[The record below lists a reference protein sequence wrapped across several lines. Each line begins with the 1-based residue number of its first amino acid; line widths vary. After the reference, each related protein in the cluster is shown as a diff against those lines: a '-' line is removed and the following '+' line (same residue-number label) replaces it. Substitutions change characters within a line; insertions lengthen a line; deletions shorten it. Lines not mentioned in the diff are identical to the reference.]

1 MSRWRR
7 SGTFASRCVRVRV
20 PDRPVLAVGD
30 GRRVARGTVG
40 AIVAALIVAAPA
52 SATLPGWGFEQV
64 TPVEKNG
71 AEPAINQTVNISP
84 AGDGIRF
91 ATTMPIR
98 SLHPTSA
105 PWFPQ
110 YTSRRG
116 PDGWTT
122 TDQELPLGV
131 EDLQGSAIYGS
142 VAGVSEDL
150 SHSIVASR
158 QALAPGAVEG
168 QGNIYRRDL
177 ASDTYVLIGTTG
189 DAYAYESLV
198 SAVGG
203 GFGELV
209 QWASPD
215 FSRLVLYGRKLTDR
229 FGTTAACTICVYE
242 WTATGGLKV
251 ASVLPD
257 GRVNDYNTAA
267 NSNGPVNPNF
277 VSADGRRILFTI
289 GDGPDAG
296 LWVRIDG
303 ERTEPVSYSRL
314 PGSDGR
320 PFPVESISGVLAS
333 RSGRYVVF
341 ITNAYPEGRPDN
353 RLTSDAVAAQA
364 GLYILDVEHPESL
377 RWIGQAATKPLA
389 VSEDGK
395 TVFFTSYAV
404 LADGAVAFTD
414 NVYVWHDG
422 EIRLVVRGSGD
433 FALPTIEGPAEAS
446 PNGRYLAFRS
456 PVQHTDRSVEG
467 GSRCPTPIGT
477 FIPAGTCREVYLY
490 DAEQDTLVCASC
502 PPPGQPLNG
511 HVGEFIPDAR
521 TYARLEAPTKLLDD
535 GRVFF
540 DTPEPLA
547 REDGNGQRDVY
558 VYAHGEHRLVSRAMP
573 NRTSQMIGTD
583 ATGATVFISTDDP
596 IVGQDRDTGMD
607 IYATRLGGGIAAQNP
622 VVAPPCAGM
631 NCRGPIAAPPAL
643 TSVGSVDFTGLGN
656 VTAPPRTA
664 RGSVSVSRMKAVP
677 GATGKLKVKV
687 SAVGRIS
694 VSGSS
699 VRRSSRSATKAATYS
714 ITVALNAKAKRT
726 LKEHRRLRA
735 KVKVAFSPRSGR
747 AISKTVTVTFVLPK
761 AKSKGGR

>member
-1 MSRWRR
+1 MSKV
-7 SGTFASRCVRVRV
+7 SMGVR
-20 PDRPVLAVGD
+20 
-30 GRRVARGTVG
+30 G
-40 AIVAALIVAAPA
+40 AIGALVSALVVAAPA

-71 AEPAINQTVNISP
+71 AEPVINQSVNISP

-91 ATTMPIR
+91 VATMPIR
-98 SLHPTSA
+98 SLNPISA

-122 TDQELPLGV
+122 TDQELSLGL

-142 VAGVSEDL
+142 VGGVSEDL
-150 SHSIVASR
+150 SRSIVASR
-158 QALAPGAVEG
+158 RVLAPGAVEG
-168 QGNIYRRDL
+168 QGNVYRRDL
-177 ASDTYVLIGTTG
+177 SSDTYVLIGTTG
-189 DAYAYESLV
+189 TSTTGEAYAYESLV

-203 GFGELV
+203 GLGEIV

-215 FSRLVLYGRKLTDR
+215 FSRLVLYGKKLTDR

-242 WTATGGLKV
+242 WTATDGLKL

-257 GRVNDYNTAA
+257 GRVNDYNAAA
-267 NSNGPVNPNF
+267 NSNGPVNPNY

-289 GDGPDAG
+289 NDGPDAG

-314 PGSDGR
+314 PGSDDR
-320 PFPVESISGVLAS
+320 PFPVEVTSGVLAS
-333 RSGRYVVF
+333 RSGRFVVF
-341 ITNAYPEGRPDN
+341 QTSPYTEGRPDN

-364 GLYILDVEHPESL
+364 GLYILDAEHPESL
-377 RWIGQAATKPLA
+377 RWIGHAATKPLA

-395 TVFFTSYAV
+395 TVYFISNAV
-404 LADGAVAFTD
+404 LAEGAVESTD

-422 EIRLVVRGSGD
+422 EIRLVGRGSGD
-433 FALPTIEGPAEAS
+433 FAVPTIEGPAAAS

-456 PVQHTDRSVEG
+456 PFQHTDRSIEG
-467 GSRCPTPIGT
+467 GLRCPTPIGT
-477 FIPAGTCREVYLY
+477 LIPAGTCREVYLY

-502 PPPGQPLNG
+502 PPPGQSLNG
-511 HVGEFIPDAR
+511 HVGQFLIDSR
-521 TYARLEAPTKLLDD
+521 NYARMQAPIKLLDD

-547 REDGNGQRDVY
+547 REDANGKGDVY

-573 NRTSQMIGTD
+573 NRISQMVGTD

-596 IVGQDRDTGMD
+596 IVGQDRDTGID

-622 VVAPPCAGM
+622 VIAPPCAGV
-631 NCRGPIAAPPAL
+631 NCRGPVPAPPAPA
-643 TSVGSVDFTGLGN
+643 SIGSVDFTGGGN
-656 VTAPPRTA
+656 VPASP
-664 RGSVSVSRMKAVP
+664 GSVTGAVSVARLKAVS
-677 GATGKLKVKV
+677 GASGRLKVTV
-687 SAVGRIS
+687 SAAGRIS
-694 VSGSS
+694 VSGGS
-699 VRRSSRSATKAATYS
+699 VRRTSRSATKAATYS
-714 ITVALNAKAKRT
+714 MTVALNAKAKRM
-726 LKEHRRLRA
+726 LQRHRRLRA
-735 KVKVAFSPRSGR
+735 KVKVVFSPRSGS
-747 AISKTVTVTFVLPK
+747 AISKSVTVTFVLPE